1 MKKKIFLYTLFMLFT
16 KCSFA
21 QNFIQEG
28 NTFKQ
33 QKTERTNNNDSI
45 NIVTKYTYIDSNNIH
60 YPIYLSSS
68 GKAFIWK
75 ISKKTGKRYKY
86 YLPKIGKVINPEG
99 YK

>member
-16 KCSFA
+16 EYGIA

-33 QKTERTNNNDSI
+33 QKTEKVNDNDSI

-60 YPIYLSSS
+60 YPIYLSKS

-75 ISKKTGKRYKY
+75 TSKKTGKRYKY

-99 YK
+99 Y

>member
-16 KCSFA
+16 EYGIA

-33 QKTERTNNNDSI
+33 QKTEKVNDNDSI
-45 NIVTKYTYIDSNNIH
+45 NIVTKYIYIDSNNIH
-60 YPIYLSSS
+60 YPIYLSKS

-75 ISKKTGKRYKY
+75 TSKKTGKRYKY

-99 YK
+99 Y